1 MFECSCTKA
10 DTYKCDAMTLDT
22 PQCAYGSLPK
32 DLQKAISFFPM
43 KKNTDLLSLRS
54 LYRKTSHRHSVIH
67 VYM

>member
-1 MFECSCTKA
+1 
-10 DTYKCDAMTLDT
+10 MTLYT
-22 PQCAYGSLPK
+22 PQCANGSLPK